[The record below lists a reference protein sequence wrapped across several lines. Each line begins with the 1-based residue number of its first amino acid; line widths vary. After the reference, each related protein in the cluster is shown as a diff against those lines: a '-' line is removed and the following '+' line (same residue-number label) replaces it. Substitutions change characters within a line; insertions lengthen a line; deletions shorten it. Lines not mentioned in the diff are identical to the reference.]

1 VPDEQGRIVLEAGRN
16 SQILFPIRLAARLQQ
31 DVRVQILT
39 YPVGVVVGLLPVMV
53 ELGVPTH
60 PAALLLD
67 GRQVCSLTARDPGCG
82 VDLGPR
88 PRVHLL
94 EAVRRDESGRILER
108 ATRWVNRPGAAQAE
122 VQTRTRC
129 PEGTGD
135 CDVTIGWAHPDRLD
149 PKSIRV
155 TLDGKRVTLGPDR
168 RVRLPARSLR
178 GSLLTVDLAFPDG
191 RRATHAGAVGGG
203 ARGDEEAA
211 LTATLVAEA
220 CGPADL
226 AAARRRFEGKG
237 RAVRAVE
244 RGEWEVVLVAE
255 PSAYMAL
262 RDLAEAAPPNAAES
276 LGKPFRGAMSV
287 TAIVANGDLARFD
300 LTGRDGAGVL
310 DGLLDGLWA
319 SKLNPVRTADA
330 VAASALLAGAAAHR
344 RAILLMLS
352 GAEDQSALDA
362 AGVRRYL
369 DEVGVPLFVLRARD
383 AARPEWPD
391 GARIAAL
398 SDLGAAFAGARRH
411 LDCQAVAW
419 LEGAD
424 PPP

>member
-1 VPDEQGRIVLEAGRN
+1 M
-16 SQILFPIRLAARLQQ
+16 
-31 DVRVQILT
+31 QILT
-39 YPVGVVVGLLPVMV
+39 YPVGVVVGLLPIMV
-53 ELGVPTH
+53 ELGVPTR
-60 PAALLLD
+60 PASLLLD
-67 GRQVCSLTARDPGCG
+67 GRQVCSLTAREPGCS

-94 EAVRRDESGRILER
+94 EAVRRDESGRVLER
-108 ATRWVNRPGAAQAE
+108 ATRWVNRPGAAEAE

-168 RVRLPARSLR
+168 RVRLPAHSLR
-178 GSLLTVDLAFPDG
+178 GSLLIVDLAFPDG

-203 ARGDEEAA
+203 TRGDEEAV
-211 LTATLVAEA
+211 LTAALVAEECA
-220 CGPADL
+220 PVDL
-226 AAARRRFEGKG
+226 NAARRRFEGKG
-237 RAVRAVE
+237 RAVLSVE
-244 RGEWEVVLVAE
+244 RGEWEIVLVAE

-262 RDLAEAAPPNAAES
+262 RDLVESAPPGAAED
-276 LGKPFRGAMSV
+276 LGKPFRGALSV
-287 TAIVANGDLARFD
+287 TAIVANGGLTRFD
-300 LTGRDGAGVL
+300 LTGRDGEGVL
-310 DGLLDGLWA
+310 EGLLDGLWA
-319 SKLNPVRTADA
+319 SKLRPVRTADA
-330 VAASALLAGAAAHR
+330 VAAAALLAGAAAHR
-344 RAILLMLS
+344 RGVLLLLS
-352 GAEDQSALDA
+352 GAEDQSGLDA

-369 DEVGVPLFVLRARD
+369 DDVGVPLFVLRARD
-383 AARPEWPD
+383 AARPEWPG

-398 SDLGAAFAGARRH
+398 ADLGTAFSDLKKR

-419 LEGAD
+419 LEGVD